1 MRCVYCGCEV
11 LQKVTHE
18 NDLTDKRVACYD
30 CMAIQ
35 PDIAKTDQEIITHL
49 VKGLQEIIELK
60 NRTQYRDGLT
70 QAFAGALMYSG
81 NDIGKDGWVDLPEP
95 MAKGFKKAASMAQN
109 CLDTM
114 PKKVV

>member
-1 MRCVYCGCEV
+1 MRCVYCGSED

-18 NDLTDKRVACYD
+18 NDLTDKRLGCFN

-35 PDIAKTDQEIITHL
+35 PDIKTDQEIIDHL

-70 QAFAGALMYSG
+70 QAFEAATYSG
-81 NDIGKDGWVDLPEP
+81 NVIGKDGWVDLPEP
-95 MAKGFKKAASMAQN
+95 VSPAIIV
-109 CLDTM
+109 T
-114 PKKVV
+114 

>member
-1 MRCVYCGCEV
+1 MRCVYCGCED

-35 PDIAKTDQEIITHL
+35 PDIKTDQEIIDHL

-60 NRTQYRDGLT
+60 NSTQYRDSLT
-70 QAFAGALMYSG
+70 QAFAGALTYSG
-81 NDIGKDGWVDLPEP
+81 NDIGKDGWVDLLEP
-95 MAKGFKKAASMAQN
+95 MVKGLKKAASMAQN

-114 PKKVV
+114 PKRGV